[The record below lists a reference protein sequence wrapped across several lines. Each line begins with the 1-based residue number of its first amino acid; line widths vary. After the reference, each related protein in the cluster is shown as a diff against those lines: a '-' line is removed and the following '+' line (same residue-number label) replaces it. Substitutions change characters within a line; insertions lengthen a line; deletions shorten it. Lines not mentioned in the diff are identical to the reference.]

1 MIVTRGTAREILP
14 GREKFGQYHSDR
26 ERGAKRESREESMKL
41 TRSIIAA
48 ALAGAVL
55 VAGAARAETFRVGM
69 ECTYAPFN
77 FKNAEGELIGYDV
90 DVAKGVARIIGAD
103 LEFVC
108 QEWDGMIPALL
119 ANKFDLVVASM
130 SITEKR
136 LEKIDFSSPYRF
148 SVGQLV
154 GSDKIDKDLFDAA
167 GKPIPANFAGL
178 KVGLERAT
186 TYSSWFEEVLPD
198 ADVVLYDSN
207 EALYLDL
214 RNGRTDV
221 IMTNPMK
228 AYLAFL
234 SQEGGSGFKLIGPP
248 VDEEKYFGI
257 GVGIGLRQGQPE
269 LKARLDGALK
279 ELINSGELESYALK
293 YFPFKLHKDEWGM

>member
-1 MIVTRGTAREILP
+1 MI
-14 GREKFGQYHSDR
+14 
-26 ERGAKRESREESMKL
+26 SRIS
-41 TRSIIAA
+41 TIAA
-48 ALAGAVL
+48 TLAVGVML
-55 VAGAARAETFRVGM
+55 VAAPAQAETLRVGM

-77 FKNAEGELIGYDV
+77 FKNTEGDLVGYDV
-90 DVAKGVARIIGAD
+90 DVAKGVAGIIGAD

-136 LEKIDFSSPYRF
+136 LERMDFSSPYRF
-148 SVGQLV
+148 STGQLV
-154 GSDKIDKDLFDAA
+154 GSDKIDAKLFDDS
-167 GKPIPANFAGL
+167 GNPIPENFKGL

-186 TYSSWFEEVLPD
+186 TYSHWFEEVLPD
-198 ADVVLYDSN
+198 ANVVLYDSN

-228 AYLAFL
+228 AYLRFL
-234 SQEGGSGFKLIGPP
+234 SQEEGSGFKLIGPT

-269 LKARLDGALK
+269 LKARLDAALK
-279 ELINSGELESYALK
+279 QLINSGELESYALK
-293 YFPFKLHKDEWGM
+293 YFPFKLHKDEWGS

>member
-1 MIVTRGTAREILP
+1 MKLRFSIVT
-14 GREKFGQYHSDR
+14 
-26 ERGAKRESREESMKL
+26 
-41 TRSIIAA
+41 A
-48 ALAGAVL
+48 ALVGAVL
-55 VAGAARAETFRVGM
+55 ASGPVRAETLRVGM

-77 FKNAEGELIGYDV
+77 YKNAEGELVGYDV
-90 DVAKGVARIIGAD
+90 DVAKGVARITGAD
-103 LEFVC
+103 LDFVC

-119 ANKFDLVVASM
+119 ANKFDLIIASM

-154 GSDKIDKDLFDAA
+154 GSDKIDAKLFDDA
-167 GKPIPANFAGL
+167 GHPIPENFNGL

-186 TYSSWFEEVLPD
+186 TYSSWFEEILPG

-214 RNGRTDV
+214 QNGRTDI

-228 AYLAFL
+228 AHLVFL
-234 SQEGGSGFKLIGPP
+234 SKDEGSGFKLIGPP
-248 VDEEKYFGI
+248 IDEEKYFGI
-257 GVGIGLRQGQPE
+257 GVGIGLRKGQPE
-269 LKARLDGALK
+269 LKARLDSALK

-293 YFPFKLHKDEWGM
+293 YFPFKLHKDEWGG